1 MHHLRA
7 FLLLAAALA
16 APGCAHEPPLPT
28 PEAVPPA
35 PVSPAPAPPGVPDS
49 TEVIRFDR
57 RTLEFKPSREDFTV
71 ARAVFSILCSKPE
84 EVRIDGARPESS
96 WRQVDLARVDEN
108 RFEMPPI
115 EIELLR
121 EAKGLVCMSVKVWF
135 HQVPNEYDSLFY
147 EKTDD
152 RYALASYCTSAEGPD
167 WAQARPRFQQNRVE
181 SLEEFREAL
190 SKPFEIRLNQRPL
203 SFLEQFRR

>member
-1 MHHLRA
+1 MNDRLA
-7 FLLLAAALA
+7 SLLLAAALGL
-16 APGCAHEPPLPT
+16 PLGCAHEPPPSLPET
-28 PEAVPPA
+28 AA
-35 PVSPAPAPPGVPDS
+35 SPAADAADA
-49 TEVIRFDR
+49 IRFER
-57 RTLEFKPSREDFTV
+57 RTLEFRPSRDDFTV
-71 ARAVFSILCSKPE
+71 ASAVFSIYCSSPD
-84 EVRIDGARPESS
+84 EVRIDGARPDSS
-96 WRQVDLARVDEN
+96 WRSIDLVRVGEN
-108 RFEMPPI
+108 RFELPPL
-115 EIELLR
+115 EIELPA
-121 EAKGLVCMSVKVWF
+121 ENPGLLCMSVKVWF